1 MIQTHLRVS
10 KEQTQEI
17 SRKKLGNLR
26 DSGIPISGTN
36 CGPKIPDI
44 NIIIENRK
52 GIMAVLVELDAKFK
66 TMLVSYYETNGME
79 ELKQWVYDNC
89 LDGIE

>member
-1 MIQTHLRVS
+1 
-10 KEQTQEI
+10 
-17 SRKKLGNLR
+17 
-26 DSGIPISGTN
+26 
-36 CGPKIPDI
+36 
-44 NIIIENRK
+44 
-52 GIMAVLVELDAKFK
+52 MAVLVELDAKFK